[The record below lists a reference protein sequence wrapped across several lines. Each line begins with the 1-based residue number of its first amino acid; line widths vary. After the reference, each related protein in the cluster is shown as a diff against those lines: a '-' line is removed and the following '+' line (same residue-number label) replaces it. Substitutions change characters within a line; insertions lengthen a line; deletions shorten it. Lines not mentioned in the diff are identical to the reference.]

1 MEADIVAAVEN
12 EAVEGVVVEDVK
24 NTVDASTLKNT
35 QSPSAIEEKHDRKLV
50 EDDIRLFVGEQ
61 NQQKEPTKDDEVDIE
76 IVTNKVMEVSTE
88 APQNNGDGGKL
99 SVDMPQPSQDHTIP
113 GHSNVCIKKRRNV
126 HILIFDKRE
135 ILPRK
140 SKTKAYEYLKNIA
153 RGLSAT
159 ANPGNRR
166 RVHRK
171 RVIRNL
177 RGNKSSPIRKRIGG
191 KRPVVRRTKIGV
203 RHSLMSISSGMS
215 GITGSSYVSSRSNDR
230 FA

>member
-12 EAVEGVVVEDVK
+12 EAVEDVVVEDVE
-24 NTVDASTLKNT
+24 NTVDASTLNNT
-35 QSPSAIEEKHDRKLV
+35 QSPSAIEEKHDRNLV
-50 EDDIRLFVGEQ
+50 KDDVRLFVGEQ
-61 NQQKEPTKDDEVDIE
+61 NQQNEPTKGDEVDIE
-76 IVTNKVMEVSTE
+76 KVTKVMEISTE

-99 SVDMPQPSQDHTIP
+99 SVAMPQPSQDYTLP

-153 RGLSAT
+153 RGFSAA
-159 ANPGNRR
+159 ANAGNRR
-166 RVHRK
+166 RVQRK
-171 RVIRNL
+171 RLIRNL
-177 RGNKSSPIRKRIGG
+177 RVNKSSLSRKRIGG
-191 KRPVVRRTKIGV
+191 KRPGVRRTRIGV
-203 RHSLMSISSGMS
+203 RHSGTSISSGMTD
-215 GITGSSYVSSRSNDR
+215 ITGSSNVSSRYNNR